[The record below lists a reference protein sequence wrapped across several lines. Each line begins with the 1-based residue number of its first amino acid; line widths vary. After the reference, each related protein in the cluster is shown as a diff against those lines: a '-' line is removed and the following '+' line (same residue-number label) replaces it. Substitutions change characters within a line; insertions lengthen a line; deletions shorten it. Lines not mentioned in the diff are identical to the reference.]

1 MKNATRDESRPGH
14 NETDKDS
21 PAVTHPTARIIPPAL
36 VAGLL
41 ALASGC
47 MTSNARVEPYRIPQS
62 GIEELEADYGDPCAT
77 PCASKSEDSEEVRF
91 TLTSEQTVE
100 AAYARLERAFGS
112 PGDTER
118 ASSEDPTQAPGD
130 EAGAP
135 HGTADGEYRLRA
147 QRTIGG
153 HAGVLRINIEPK
165 KNGGS
170 RLAVAYK
177 AGGAGRFPAGEGFR
191 RLLAAK
197 IWEALH

>member
-1 MKNATRDESRPGH
+1 MSY
-14 NETDKDS
+14 
-21 PAVTHPTARIIPPAL
+21 PTSRIISPAL

-77 PCASKSEDSEEVRF
+77 PCAAGTSEDTEEVRF

-100 AAYARLERAFGS
+100 AAYARLKREFGS
-112 PGDTER
+112 PGDTKR
-118 ASSEDPTQAPGD
+118 ASSEEPAAHEPGD

-135 HGTADGEYRLRA
+135 HGTADGEYRMQA

-153 HAGVLRINIEPK
+153 HAGVLRIDIEPK
-165 KNGGS
+165 KHGGS

-197 IWEALH
+197 IREALR